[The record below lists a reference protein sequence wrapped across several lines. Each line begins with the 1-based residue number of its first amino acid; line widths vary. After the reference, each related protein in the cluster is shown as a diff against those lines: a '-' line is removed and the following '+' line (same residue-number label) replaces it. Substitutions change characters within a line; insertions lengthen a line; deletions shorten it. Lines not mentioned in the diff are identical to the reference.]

1 MIDHR
6 QDHLYISKTGPSM
19 EPWETPA
26 LTSAQE

>member
-6 QDHLYISKTGPSM
+6 QDHLYISKIGPSM